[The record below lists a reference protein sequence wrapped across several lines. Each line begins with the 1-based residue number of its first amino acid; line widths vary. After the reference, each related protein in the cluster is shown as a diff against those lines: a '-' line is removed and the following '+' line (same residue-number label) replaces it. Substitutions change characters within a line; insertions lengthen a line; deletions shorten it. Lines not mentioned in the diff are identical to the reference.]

1 MGTLTG
7 NKGYTQPTPNGDNG
21 IWGTELNSNLAI
33 LDNNLGG
40 VASIDLSSGS
50 VTASSAEA
58 QNLVHYLSG
67 ALPSNVVYTLPAV
80 GSLYVIYNGT
90 SGAYS
95 VTISCAGGGTTQVIT
110 QGKTMAVITD
120 GTNAVSATN
129 AYAAT
134 GGAGS
139 FTTLAA
145 SGATTLSSTLAVTG
159 AATLSSTLGVTGAV
173 TLSSTLAV
181 SGNVTMSGSATLGGS
196 AVVKADSGTYAISIS
211 GNAAT
216 ASSASAVTWNNVSS
230 KPAAITSY
238 AVNMD
243 QNVAQASTPTF
254 GGLTVGGVGLTVT
267 GNTTLTGIS
276 GYYLDSAGTGA
287 FGPGPI
293 NCAVNAGGLAM
304 LADRYVASSDGRLKS
319 ERREITT
326 DEAMRFLWQ
335 VPPMLY
341 LKDGNGY
348 QAWEA
353 GFIAQDMVAA
363 GLPQTLIT
371 SIDPDMPEERYGIT
385 GPVGRRYE
393 MQMGATVAYLAAA
406 VRHLAAEI
414 ERLKRG
420 IT

>member
-1 MGTLTG
+1 
-7 NKGYTQPTPNGDNG
+7 
-21 IWGTELNSNLAI
+21 
-33 LDNNLGG
+33 
-40 VASIDLSSGS
+40 
-50 VTASSAEA
+50 
-58 QNLVHYLSG
+58 
-67 ALPSNVVYTLPAV
+67 
-80 GSLYVIYNGT
+80 
-90 SGAYS
+90 
-95 VTISCAGGGTTQVIT
+95 
-110 QGKTMAVITD
+110 
-120 GTNAVSATN
+120 
-129 AYAAT
+129 
-134 GGAGS
+134 
-139 FTTLAA
+139 
-145 SGATTLSSTLAVTG
+145 
-159 AATLSSTLGVTGAV
+159 
-173 TLSSTLAV
+173 
-181 SGNVTMSGSATLGGS
+181 MSGSATLGGS
-196 AVVKADSGTYAISIS
+196 AVVKADSGTYSISIS

-243 QNVAQASTPTF
+243 QNVAETSTPTF

-293 NCAVNAGGLAM
+293 NCAVNAAGLAM

-348 QAWEA
+348 KAWEA

-385 GPVGRRYE
+385 GPAGRRYE

-406 VRHLAAEI
+406 VRHLVAEV